1 MKIAFIA
8 DGRSDHARRWIS
20 YFASKCEILLISPFE
35 CTPLPGVAIVTL
47 PGRFRLSDQLLTG
60 STQIRKRS
68 TFITWL
74 LNRTLRNN
82 IANQLWAL
90 LKLTDLFQ
98 QVRATRTALRHFRP
112 DVIHAL
118 RVQNEGYLAAFSCPG
133 NYFVSSWGSDFIDT
147 ATNSIIHRQF
157 TKLTLKH
164 SKQFMADC
172 KRDVFLATKF
182 NLPQDVPRYV
192 FPGNGGVNSEIFYP
206 PVAFSCTASILYCRG
221 MSRVTRIDT
230 LLDGF
235 KLLQARSNNTAHL
248 TILTP
253 TGTHGEFKELI
264 IDREI
269 DSDTITLRDFVD
281 PVELAQTM
289 REHNVFVSPMM
300 SDGVPNSMLEAM
312 ASGMI
317 PVMSDLESVR
327 EHVTHGVNGYIFDPN
342 SAESLCAALKQAV
355 ETADISFREANIQ
368 AIRIHSDY
376 QSCLARVLNIYK
388 DSKNTNVI

>member
-8 DGRSDHARRWIS
+8 DGRSDHARRWIG
-20 YFASKCEILLISPFE
+20 YFVSKCEILLISPFE
-35 CTPLPGVAIVTL
+35 CAPMPGVAIVTL

-60 STQIRKRS
+60 GVQVRKRS

-74 LNRTLRNN
+74 ITRTLRNN

-90 LKLTDLFQ
+90 LKLIDLFQ
-98 QVRATRTALRHFRP
+98 QVRVTRNALLNFRP

-118 RVQNEGYLAAFSCPG
+118 RIQNEGYLAAFSCAG
-133 NYFVSSWGSDFIDT
+133 DYFVSSWGSDFIDT
-147 ATNSIIHRQF
+147 ATNSFIHRQL
-157 TKLTLKH
+157 TKFTLKH
-164 SKQFMADC
+164 ATQFMADC
-172 KRDVFLATKF
+172 ERDVFLATKF
-182 NLPQDVPRYV
+182 NLPQGVPRYV

-206 PVAFSCTASILYCRG
+206 PVVFCRTATILYCRG

-235 KLLQARSNNTAHL
+235 KLLQASSNNVAHL
-248 TILTP
+248 TILAP
-253 TGTHGEFKELI
+253 TGTHREFKELI

-269 DSDTITLRDFVD
+269 DSATITLRDFVD
-281 PVELAQTM
+281 PVELAKTM
-289 REHNVFVSPMM
+289 REHTVFVSPML

-327 EHVTHGVNGYIFDPN
+327 EHITNGVNGYIFDPN
-342 SAESLCAALKQAV
+342 SANSLCEALKQAV
-355 ETADISFREANIQ
+355 ENTDISFRESNIQ
-368 AIRIHSDY
+368 AIRTHSDY

-388 DSKNTNVI
+388 NSKNINVV